1 MHFEQLTLSDESKI
15 IEMSA
20 IATGIVR
27 EHYVPINGQ
36 AQTDYMLH
44 QFQSPD
50 AIRGQ
55 LKDGYQYYFACEN
68 GQKLGFLA
76 FYPEGDHLYLSKFY
90 LYQSLRGKGYGRK
103 MLEFLI
109 LKAKEAGLSTIELN
123 VNKHNSAIQIYE
135 KLGFKIIRSEKNDI
149 GQGYY
154 MDDYVCRLEIGS

>member
-15 IEMSA
+15 QEMSA
-20 IATGIVR
+20 IATEILR
-27 EHYVPINGQ
+27 EHYDPIVGKTQNN
-36 AQTDYMLH
+36 YML
-44 QFQSPD
+44 QKFQSVEG
-50 AIRGQ
+50 IRTQ
-55 LKDGYQYYFACEN
+55 LKEGVQYYFVSEN
-68 GQKLGFLA
+68 GKRAGFLA

-90 LYQSLRGKGYGRK
+90 LYKSLRGKGYGRK
-103 MLEFLI
+103 MLDFVI
-109 LKAKEAGLSTIELN
+109 LKAKEAGLSAIELN